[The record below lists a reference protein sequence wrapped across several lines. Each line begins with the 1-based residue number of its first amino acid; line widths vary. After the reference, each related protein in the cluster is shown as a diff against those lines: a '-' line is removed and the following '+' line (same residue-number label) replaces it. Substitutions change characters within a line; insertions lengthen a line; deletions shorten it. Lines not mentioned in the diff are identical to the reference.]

1 MHHNNIRL
9 LKAALFSIGAGAI
22 VGGLWLGLSAWFD
35 PRPGGF
41 LGSNHDWAGVGVLI
55 GLLGGAIGGG
65 LLSLIIILAK
75 VRAGTASGLG
85 LVVGFLMFCW
95 IAYGG
100 DSYYT
105 LSALILIPGGALIGA
120 GTARVLGRA

>member
-35 PRPGGF
+35 LRDGS
-41 LGSNHDWAGVGVLI
+41 LGQPHDFAGLLMQV

-75 VRAGTASGLG
+75 VRARAASGLG